1 MQGGLADGA
10 AGGQAVRG
18 VVGEDR
24 NWATDYKDFADLKQ
38 QSVKSGLI
46 RGCFFA
52 AGDGAP
58 IPAVE
63 MK

>member
-1 MQGGLADGA
+1 
-10 AGGQAVRG
+10 

-24 NWATDYKDFADLKQ
+24 NWATDYKDFADLKK